1 MHVRNSRDNEG
12 FSWRS
17 GIRFA
22 RKCSPLAPLDY
33 YIADAATTKKTRRK
47 DTHYSIVHS
56 QPVGDSGPAALL
68 ACARSQSSPNL
79 VQCVRRMSSP
89 CLQSHIH
96 KRISALAFQI
106 AISSKSY
113 PPLSTGTFDFCPAVL
128 YMFS

>member
-12 FSWRS
+12 FSWRT

-33 YIADAATTKKTRRK
+33 YIADAATTRKTRRK
-47 DTHYSIVHS
+47 DTHNSIVHS
-56 QPVGDSGPAALL
+56 WQVAAPRRCLPAPGPNRHRTSSGVSG
-68 ACARSQSSPNL
+68 ACQVHVFN
-79 VQCVRRMSSP
+79 
-89 CLQSHIH
+89 

-113 PPLSTGTFDFCPAVL
+113 PL
-128 YMFS
+128 YPQEHLTSV